1 MHRFINAAIAAIAL
15 TLPALSLNATAQE
28 RFTATVTGR
37 EDAPAVIL
45 IPGLTSPASVWDKTI
60 AQLAATHRVHAL
72 QVRGFAGQPA
82 GPNAEGPVLKK
93 LIAEIAAYAEALDQ
107 PAIIGHSV
115 GGLIGLEV
123 AAAKADQVGRV
134 LVVDSLAFYTLIFRP
149 DATPENA
156 APYATMTRTQ
166 MLGMTEDQFRE
177 TQAQTMGIMTK
188 TEAARSTLLD
198 WSMTSDRR
206 VVAQVMSEVIVTD
219 ARPRLHAITAP
230 VTVLYA
236 YDPSM
241 GRPAKAVDQM
251 YASAYA
257 GLAGANLKRI
267 DDSYHFIQ
275 IDQPEAFKTEV
286 SAFLR

>member
-1 MHRFINAAIAAIAL
+1 MHRLINAAIAAIAL
-15 TLPALSLNATAQE
+15 ALPALSLTATAQE
-28 RFTATVTGR
+28 RFTATVTGP

-60 AQLAATHRVHAL
+60 AQLSATHRVHAL
-72 QVRGFAGQPA
+72 QVRGFAGEPA
-82 GPNAEGPVLKK
+82 GPNADGPVLKP

-115 GGLIGLEV
+115 GGLIGIEV
-123 AAAKADQVGRV
+123 AALTPYQVGRV
-134 LVVDSLAFYTLIFRP
+134 MVVDALSFYTLIFVP
-149 DATPENA
+149 DATSETA
-156 APYATMTRTQ
+156 APYATMARTQ
-166 MLGMTEDQFRE
+166 TLQMTDDQFRE

-188 TEAARSTLLD
+188 TEAAGPTLLD

-219 ARPRLHAITAP
+219 ARPRLAAVTAP

-236 YDPSM
+236 YDPNM
-241 GRPAKAVDQM
+241 GRPAEAIDQM

-257 GLAGANLKRI
+257 GLSAANLKRI

-275 IDQPEAFKTEV
+275 IDQPAAFAAEV
-286 SAFLR
+286 SAFLK

>member
-15 TLPALSLNATAQE
+15 ALPALSATATAQE
-28 RFTATVTGR
+28 RFTATISGP
-37 EDAPAVIL
+37 EDAPDVIL

-60 AQLAATHRVHAL
+60 AQLSTTHRVHAL
-72 QVRGFAGQPA
+72 QVRGFAGEPA
-82 GPNAEGPVLKK
+82 GPNADGPVLQP

-115 GGLIGLEV
+115 GGLIGVEV
-123 AAAKADQVGRV
+123 AAARPDEIGRV

-156 APYATMTRTQ
+156 VPYATMARTQ
-166 MLGMTEDQFRE
+166 MLGMTEAEFRE

-188 TEAARSTLLD
+188 TEAARPALLD
-198 WSMTSDRR
+198 WSMTSARR

-219 ARPRLHAITAP
+219 ARPRLSAITAP

-241 GRPAKAVDQM
+241 GRPAEAVDQM

-257 GLAGANLKRI
+257 GLAAAKLKRI

-275 IDQPEAFKTEV
+275 IDQPAAFATEV
-286 SAFLR
+286 SAFLK